1 MDGWVDVMDVLGL
14 EIWVSDLE
22 RFLLVGFKTQN
33 LKLAHKINSDNELI
47 TCTDFF

>member
-22 RFLLVGFKTQN
+22 RFLLVGFEIQH

-47 TCTDFF
+47 TSTDLF